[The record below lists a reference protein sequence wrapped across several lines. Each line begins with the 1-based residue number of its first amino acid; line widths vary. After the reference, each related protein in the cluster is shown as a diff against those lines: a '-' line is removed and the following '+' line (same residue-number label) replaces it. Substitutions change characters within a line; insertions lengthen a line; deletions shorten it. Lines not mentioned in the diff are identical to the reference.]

1 MDLKEIT
8 QELEE
13 LLPYIVML
21 LTMMF
26 PSLRQYKLTG
36 YLAH

>member
-1 MDLKEIT
+1 MGLKEIT

-13 LLPYIVML
+13 LLPYLVML

-26 PSLRQYKLTG
+26 PSLLQYELTE